1 MMGKASFNAKS
12 THLKKNLKFG
22 VSNSRFSCSKL
33 RKFCIQENTGSM
45 QINAPKLQSAYPIFT
60 FNAPESV
67 KLC

>member
-1 MMGKASFNAKS
+1 MGKASFNAKS
-12 THLKKNLKFG
+12 THLKKNLEFETP
-22 VSNSRFSCSKL
+22 NFRFSCSNL
-33 RKFCIQENTGSM
+33 RKFCIQEDTGSM